1 MEALSSSET
10 SVLTRATWRN
20 IQEDGILHDPKHSQR
35 SVTVPCISQ
44 VLQVNQAGQML
55 HSGGQQIMVH
65 AVPQGAQTIQVATQS
80 GQALQQI
87 QVVPVSSL
95 QVCSCTRQKLFL
107 NRTHGP
113 SYSLLIQVAGCWLN
127 YITHTGDV
135 VAVAN
140 SSIIWQCLF
149 KLLI

>member
-1 MEALSSSET
+1 
-10 SVLTRATWRN
+10 
-20 IQEDGILHDPKHSQR
+20 
-35 SVTVPCISQ
+35 

-95 QVCSCTRQKLFL
+95 QVRELLCTGQKYSSFL
-107 NRTHGP
+107 HLSLAAVIQCRRLLVKLIYVTHP
-113 SYSLLIQVAGCWLN
+113 FAVA
-127 YITHTGDV
+127 HTGNILGIV
-135 VAVAN
+135 N
-140 SSIIWQCLF
+140 SRFIWQHF